1 MLLYM
6 WEGDFMDIT
15 NYIANLSMSMSQT
28 QLQTSV
34 STSVLKKAMEA
45 SEVSMTNLIE
55 TIEVANDAMVPNF
68 EGSINLKV

>member
-1 MLLYM
+1 
-6 WEGDFMDIT
+6 MDIT
-15 NYIANLSMSMSQT
+15 NYIANLSMNMSQA

-45 SEVSMTNLIE
+45 NEISMANLIE
-55 TIEVANDAMVPNF
+55 TIEITNDTMVPNF